1 MSSHQFAQA
10 LESHLNEAV
19 IRAEDRLDEHVDW
32 RAVKVASWGVA
43 TASVLGAVAAGFT
56 AVAAGAGAVILVRK
70 ALRVEDKQR
79 GPSFEPVSGPTGS
92 GRASV
97 VESQRGINQADV

>member
-10 LESHLNEAV
+10 LESHLNDAV

-32 RAVKVASWGVA
+32 RAVKVASWGLA
-43 TASVLGAVAAGFT
+43 TASVLGAVAAGFA

-70 ALRVEDKQR
+70 ALHADEQHRAPR
-79 GPSFEPVSGPTGS
+79 FEQVSTPAGS
-92 GRASV
+92 RRASV
-97 VESQRGINQADV
+97 VESQSSIDQADV